1 MLCCPRPVLE
11 DLLLLLS
18 EEKNLNSEE
27 FVFIYVDMF
36 AGNTT
41 LLSLASADLP
51 SLPSLLII
59 SLMEFRRENLD
70 IRKLKAIKTYQV
82 STSN

>member
-1 MLCCPRPVLE
+1 MLE
-11 DLLLLLS
+11 DLLRLLS
-18 EEKNLNSEE
+18 EERNLRSEE
-27 FVFIYVDMF
+27 FVFIYVDRF

-41 LLSLASADLP
+41 LLSLASADLL

-70 IRKLKAIKTYQV
+70 IRKVKAIKTYQV